1 MVKVKEVKPNIATD
15 PKAENELV
23 EWCRQWYGKHGS
35 ACFTKE
41 LHVATHG
48 RFQKYDNRSLSKKMA
63 HVWKELGAST
73 DGFVS
78 PCAVAA
84 PSAKELMA
92 KSRKGGKL
100 GMEVDDDEGK

>member
-1 MVKVKEVKPNIATD
+1 MD
-15 PKAENELV
+15 LKAEIDLIN
-23 EWCRQWYGKHGS
+23 WCPQWYAKHGL
-35 ACFTKE
+35 ACFTKK
-41 LHVATHG
+41 LHVATNG

-78 PCAVAA
+78 PTAAA